1 MKFVLAPDSFKGSL
15 TAKEVCQAMEV
26 GLKRIFPESDYLHVP
41 MADGGE
47 GTVQALVD
55 ATSGRFIK
63 KTVTGPLGTPVEAQ
77 FGLLG
82 DEKTA
87 VIEMAEASGLHYVN
101 AQTKNP
107 LKTTTY
113 GTGELIAAALDYP
126 IDQLIIG
133 LGGSAT
139 NDGGAGMAQALGV
152 QLLDWHDDPI
162 GFGGEALADLVSI
175 ELGKRHPRLN
185 EVTILLA
192 SDVKNPLCGS
202 QGASQIFGPQ
212 KGATPKMVEQLDQ
225 NLRHYAEVIQQET
238 GKQVADLAG
247 AGAAGGLGA
256 GLLAFTDASIHSGVE
271 LVMQMTSLDK
281 ALQKA
286 DFCFTGEGG
295 IDAQT
300 KFGKTP
306 IGVAHAAQKQHV
318 PVIAIAGRIGDGTD
332 TLYPEGID
340 AIFGI
345 VQGAVPLEQALADSQ
360 TNIARTCENIARLLN
375 LPQH

>member
-15 TAKEVCQAMEV
+15 TAKEVCQAMET
-26 GLKRIFPESDYLHVP
+26 GLKKVFPDSDYVHVP

-47 GTVQALVD
+47 GTMQALVD
-55 ATSGRFIK
+55 ATAGQVMS
-63 KTVTGPLGTPVEAQ
+63 KTVTGPLGSPVTAR

-82 DEKTA
+82 DKKTA

-101 AQTKNP
+101 AQTRNP

-113 GTGELIAAALDYP
+113 GTGELIAAALAYP
-126 IDQLIIG
+126 IERLIIG

-139 NDGGAGMAQALGV
+139 NDGGAGMAQALGIK
-152 QLLDWHDDPI
+152 LLDQNSQSI
-162 GFGGEALADLVSI
+162 GFGGGALAKLTSI
-175 ELGKRHPRLN
+175 DIADRHPRLDDV
-185 EVTILLA
+185 EILLA

-202 QGASQIFGPQ
+202 QGASHIFGPQ
-212 KGATPKMVEQLDQ
+212 KGATLQMVEQLDR
-225 NLRHYAEVIQQET
+225 NLEHYAQVIKQQL
-238 GKQVADLAG
+238 GKQIADTPG

-256 GLLAFTDASIHSGVE
+256 GLLAFTNATIRSGVE
-271 LVMQMTSLDK
+271 LVIEMSRLDEQ
-281 ALQKA
+281 LQQA
-286 DFCFTGEGG
+286 DYCLTGEGG

-306 IGVAHAAQKQHV
+306 IGVAHAAQKQQI
-318 PVIAIAGRIGDGTD
+318 PVIAIAGRIGDGID

-345 VQGAVPLEQALADSQ
+345 VQGAVPLEAALAESKA
-360 TNIARTCENIARLLN
+360 NIIRTCENIARLIQL
-375 LPQH
+375 QK